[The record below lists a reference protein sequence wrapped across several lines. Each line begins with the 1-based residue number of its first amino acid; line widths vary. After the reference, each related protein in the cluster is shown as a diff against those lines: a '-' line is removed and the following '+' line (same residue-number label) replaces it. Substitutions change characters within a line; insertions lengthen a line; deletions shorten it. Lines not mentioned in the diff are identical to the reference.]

1 MQSVDASGD
10 VNDVMTPFGVLNRS
24 TTEAPARAAVHVL
37 PCTPRTRARS
47 DQFNPEAE
55 HAIAHTSPRSRRA
68 PNKPDAESDVATLF
82 EKVVPHAGPSAE
94 ARVAEHG
101 SPPPSPSKVHPFLPH
116 TGSSDGSYDE
126 HGREVTPQGTWIAQ
140 VH

>member
-1 MQSVDASGD
+1 MKSVDASGD

-24 TTEAPARAAVHVL
+24 TIEAPARAAVHVL

-47 DQFNPEAE
+47 DQFNPEAD
-55 HAIAHTSPRSRRA
+55 HAIALTSPRSRR
-68 PNKPDAESDVATLF
+68 DVATLF

-101 SPPPSPSKVHPFLPH
+101 SPPPSPSRVHPFLPH

-126 HGREVTPQGTWIAQ
+126 HGREVTPQGTWIAE